1 MLGATGRLAGRQ
13 DVGAARELQAR
24 GLLRNFWH
32 GARGFWGKYG
42 TPLSWGLS
50 AALAVIIVLN
60 LATAYGMNVWH
71 RVIFDALQSK
81 EADTVLS
88 LSALYLPLLAGSVLL
103 SVVQLCA
110 RMTLQRRWRAWLND
124 RLIARWL
131 DRSRHY
137 HLNLAGGGGGAG
149 KNPEYR
155 IADDVRIAT
164 EAPIEFAIG
173 AATAVLSAATFIVVL
188 WTIGGALTVHVGD
201 ATLTIPGFL
210 VIAAVIYAMGATG
223 TMFVIGR
230 RLVTVS
236 ESKNQAE
243 AEYRYLLTRVRENAE
258 GIALLKGEDEE
269 RRGVGTSFAT
279 VLHAWRD
286 VCIQSM
292 RTTIVSQT
300 SGYIAPILPIILCAP
315 KFLDDAMT
323 LGEVMQAA
331 SAFAIVQSAPNWLV
345 DNYPRLAD
353 WAASARRVASLQAS
367 LTMLEQ
373 TELRRC
379 SRIDHREGT
388 SAALS
393 MRDTSVSLDDG
404 TPLIAGADLVV
415 MPGEKVLLMGDS
427 GTGKSTLARA
437 CAGVWPW
444 GEGEVEIQAG
454 ARLLVLPQRPYV
466 PMGTLRRAVTYPDAA
481 NSRTVAEITRVLE
494 KVELGHLAD
503 RLDEDAPWD
512 QTLSGGEKQRLAFAR
527 LFLHRPG
534 IVVLD
539 EATAALDPA
548 GQDRLMALLSEELA
562 HATVLSIGHRPELA
576 RFHQRKI
583 VLRRGRDG
591 AKLVSEVV
599 RPSPFKPKPA
609 GIPPPQRTCGDERNE
624 QRMARQQNI
633 GRLPMTIHSIAICA
647 SATVLASALMVIP
660 QPAQALTM
668 KECSAKYQ
676 AAKTGGTLAG
686 QSWRDF
692 RKAQCG
698 ADATAAAPAATTPA
712 ATTPAAPPT
721 AAPAA
726 AKPPGNA
733 VFPTAV
739 SPKYSSEAAGKAR
752 MHTCLDQYNANKAT
766 NANGGLRW
774 IQKGGGYYSEC
785 TKQLKG

>member
-1 MLGATGRLAGRQ
+1 MLGAMGRLACRQ
-13 DVGAARELQAR
+13 SVGAASELEAR
-24 GLLRNFWH
+24 GPLRNFWH
-32 GARGFWGKYG
+32 GARGFWGEHG
-42 TPLSWGLS
+42 TWLSWGLS
-50 AALAVIIVLN
+50 GALLLIILLN
-60 LATAYGMNVWH
+60 LAASYGMNVWH

-103 SVVQLCA
+103 SVIQICA
-110 RMTLQRRWRAWLND
+110 RMTLQRRWRAWLNN

-131 DRSRHY
+131 DRGRHY
-137 HLNLAGGGGGAG
+137 HLNLAGDGGGAG

-173 AATAVLSAATFIVVL
+173 AATSVLSAATFIVVL
-188 WTIGGALTVHVGD
+188 WTIGGALTVQVGD
-201 ATLTIPGFL
+201 AALTIPGFL

-269 RRGVGTSFAT
+269 RRGVDRSFAT
-279 VLHAWRD
+279 VLRTWRH

-331 SAFAIVQSAPNWLV
+331 SAFAIVQSALNWLV

-367 LTMLEQ
+367 LTTLEQ
-373 TELRRC
+373 TELRRR
-379 SRIDHREGT
+379 SRRVNHGEGT
-388 SAALS
+388 SAAL
-393 MRDTSVSLDDG
+393 RLCDVSVTLEDG
-404 TPLIAGADLVV
+404 TAVIAGAELVV
-415 MPGEKVLLMGDS
+415 MPGEKVLLTGDS

-444 GEGEVEIQAG
+444 GEGEVEIRAG

-466 PMGTLRRAVTYPDAA
+466 PMGTLRRAVTYPDAVDSWTAVEIA
-481 NSRTVAEITRVLE
+481 NALK
-494 KVELGHLAD
+494 KVELGHLAH
-503 RLDEDAPWD
+503 RLDDDAPWD

-527 LFLHRPG
+527 LFLLRPD

-548 GQDRLMALLSEELA
+548 SQDRLMALISEELA

-583 VLRRGRDG
+583 VLKRGRNG
-591 AKLVSEVV
+591 ARLVSEAV
-599 RPSPFKPKPA
+599 RLSPFA
-609 GIPPPQRTCGDERNE
+609 GTPRPQRTCADKPNG

-647 SATVLASALMVIP
+647 SATVLASALMVMP

-676 AAKTGGTLAG
+676 AAKTAGTLAG
-686 QSWRDF
+686 QNWRDF

-698 ADATAAAPAATTPA
+698 ADATAAAPAATA
-712 ATTPAAPPT
+712 PAAPP
-721 AAPAA
+721 AVAPAA
-726 AKPPGNA
+726 TPKPAGNA

-739 SPKYSSEAAGKAR
+739 SPKYSSESAGKAR

-766 NANGGLRW
+766 NGNGGLRW